1 MEPKILNTKNESAI
15 ILGYIWKTEKKW
27 CEAEA
32 VGLTNGDTAAGEVGE
47 KPGETVRTAHKTM

>member
-1 MEPKILNTKNESAI
+1 MEPKILNMKNEGAI
-15 ILGYIWKTEKKW
+15 ILGSYGKTEKKW

>member
-1 MEPKILNTKNESAI
+1 MEPKILNMKNESAI
-15 ILGYIWKTEKKW
+15 ILGSYGKTEKW

-32 VGLTNGDTAAGEVGE
+32 VGLTNGDTAAGEVEE